1 MVRYRIY
8 PTLLQAFSQYQH
20 GITNA
25 KGQVLVGFDEI
36 IDRINRVPAPTTQA
50 QQRGIDF
57 ESALITGRGEEHF
70 PAHIVEEMRTRLP
83 KQFKTQFR
91 VRAVVKDVELY
102 GLVDVVGSDRAVD
115 VKTTGRYQPGR
126 FARSFQNL
134 YLLGLKAWNIGQLD
148 YLITDFEQVYVESYF
163 ADTYDFGPLLDE
175 LDAFVD
181 FLETNRRLITDQKI
195 FKNAPDGLQ
204 TSLF

>member
-1 MVRYRIY
+1 MVRYRVY
-8 PTLLQAFSQYQH
+8 PTLLQAFSYYQN

-25 KGQVLVGFDEI
+25 KGEVLVGFDEI
-36 IDRINRVPAPTTQA
+36 IDRINRVPSPTTQA

-70 PAHIVEEMRTRLP
+70 PANILAEMRTHLP
-83 KQFKTQFR
+83 RQFKTQFR
-91 VRAVVKDVELY
+91 VQTVVNDVELY
-102 GLVDVVGSDRAVD
+102 GIVDVVGSDRALD
-115 VKTTGRYQPGR
+115 VKTTARYQPGK
-126 FARSFQNL
+126 FARNFQNL
-134 YLLGLKAWNIGQLD
+134 YLLGLKAWNISQLD
-148 YLITDFEQVYVESYF
+148 YLITDFERVYVETYH

-175 LDAFVD
+175 LNVFVD
-181 FLETNRRLITDQKI
+181 FLETNRRLITDPKI